1 MSVMFIALGGCDK
14 TSKNSRSVQDLDEGL
29 SQDGN
34 RMLESEGRGRNFKC
48 SRIKTRAIIRPNRVN
63 LRALNQT
70 KLRTDKVSKEKLLSH
85 ISLTKAFGSFTVV
98 CIEMYLYMYIFLAA
112 QHLYDRTLSLTSI

>member
-14 TSKNSRSVQDLDEGL
+14 TSKNSRSDLTEGL

-48 SRIKTRAIIRPNRVN
+48 CRIKTRAIIRPKGAN
-63 LRALNQT
+63 LRALKQT
-70 KLRTDKVSKEKLLSH
+70 NLQTDKLSKEKLLSH

-112 QHLYDRTLSLTSI
+112 QHLYDRTLSFTSI